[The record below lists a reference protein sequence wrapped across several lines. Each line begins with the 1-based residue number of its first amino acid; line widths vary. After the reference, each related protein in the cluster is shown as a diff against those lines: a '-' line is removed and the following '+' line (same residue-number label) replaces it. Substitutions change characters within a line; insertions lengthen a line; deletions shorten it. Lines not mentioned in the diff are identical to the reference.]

1 MSEHAETSPD
11 PQHGPEVTI
20 TIDGKEKS
28 IHRGRQT
35 IAKIKEVGGV
45 AAAMELEQIIDGKL
59 NPLPDDGS
67 VTIKGGETFVSH
79 VRDSKSS

>member
-1 MSEHAETSPD
+1 MSEHVQSNPD
-11 PQHGPEVTI
+11 PQYGPEVTI
-20 TIDGKEKS
+20 TIDGKEKQ

-35 IAKIKEVGGV
+35 VAKIKEVGGV

-59 NPLPDDGS
+59 TPLPDDGS
-67 VTIKGGETFVSH
+67 VTIKGEETFVSH